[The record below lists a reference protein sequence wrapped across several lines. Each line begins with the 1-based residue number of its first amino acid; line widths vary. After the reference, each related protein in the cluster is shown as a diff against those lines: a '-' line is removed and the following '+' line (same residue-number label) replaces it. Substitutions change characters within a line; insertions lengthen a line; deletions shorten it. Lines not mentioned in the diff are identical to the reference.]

1 MYLLSESH
9 PTTTITTSQPV
20 EVEPAPLFGI
30 SPDVQSVLKNGSY
43 AIILFI
49 FILFWMTRKNL
60 SEFAK
65 AHLEMMSRMNKSNEA
80 HMEAQEKSLA
90 AQEQLV
96 KSVSRVSR
104 NNTVLTVILAKQ
116 YNLDLDNI
124 NKED

>member
-1 MYLLSESH
+1 
-9 PTTTITTSQPV
+9 
-20 EVEPAPLFGI
+20 
-30 SPDVQSVLKNGSY
+30 
-43 AIILFI
+43 
-49 FILFWMTRKNL
+49 
-60 SEFAK
+60 
-65 AHLEMMSRMNKSNEA
+65 MNKSNEA